1 MLSPQRTWLLS
12 SCCNL
17 SDRDNLCSLLEGLG
31 CCHAVI
37 PQTETFRVLSSK
49 DLVVVVML

>member
-1 MLSPQRTWLLS
+1 MFSPRRTGL

-17 SDRDNLCSLLEGLG
+17 SDRDNVCSLLKGLG
-31 CCHAVI
+31 CCCHAVI
-37 PQTETFRVLSSK
+37 PQTETVCVLSSK

>member
-37 PQTETFRVLSSK
+37 SQTETVCVLSLK
-49 DLVVVVML
+49 DLVVVML